1 MNFQDEKL
9 EIDNFLRRVRE
20 RKRSNVF
27 SDPNIHYDSTRKN
40 THKNYV
46 LSPMKV
52 SGIKKTSNFDQ
63 IANYID
69 IENSLTINEQMR
81 QYQKKSD
88 FIRHKKKNTNSHA
101 DIFEKRSESLK
112 FVFGKNQQDLLQ

>member
-27 SDPNIHYDSTRKN
+27 SDPNIHYDTARKDA
-40 THKNYV
+40 HKTYA

-52 SGIKKTSNFDQ
+52 SGIKKTSNFEK

-81 QYQKKSD
+81 QFQKKGD
-88 FIRHKKKNTNSHA
+88 FI
-101 DIFEKRSESLK
+101 
-112 FVFGKNQQDLLQ
+112 